1 MKTACLYLVKQ
12 TQNDNNKKILRRFL
26 VELDDVSISTNLE
39 KDLQEVN
46 INRLNSYY
54 ERPLLYAEFFLRKQ
68 VFFPKKGR
76 SKLPAL
82 LFPLEK
88 MFEDYIES
96 ILKSAN
102 ISYNSQYSRHYL
114 LKNNLFK
121 TKMDFVIFK
130 KDKKAIILDAKWKEL
145 DSTSAKFDVAQAD
158 LYQLFAYSELIKN
171 NKAEVEE
178 VEIMLLYPESNN
190 FKEVTKWEY
199 FNNTP
204 VSIVP
209 INVVEKENNQL
220 FLDRLGKYI

>member
-1 MKTACLYLVKQ
+1 M
-12 TQNDNNKKILRRFL
+12 
-26 VELDDVSISTNLE
+26 ELDDVSISTNLE

-54 ERPLLYAEFFLRKQ
+54 ERPLLYAEFFLRQQ
-68 VFFPKKGR
+68 VFFPKMGR

-88 MFEDYIES
+88 MFEDYIEL

-102 ISYNSQYSRHYL
+102 IPYNSQYSRHYL
-114 LKNNLFK
+114 LKNNLFQ

-130 KDKKAIILDAKWKEL
+130 DNKAIILDAKWKEL
-145 DSTSAKFDVAQAD
+145 DSSSDKFDVAQAD

-171 NKAEVEE
+171 KEAKVEE

-190 FKEVTKWEY
+190 FKEATTWEY

-204 VSIVP
+204 VSIMP
-209 INVVEKENNQL
+209 INVIEKENNQL
-220 FLDRLGKYI
+220 FLDELGNYV

>member
-1 MKTACLYLVKQ
+1 MKQ
-12 TQNDNNKKILRRFL
+12 TQSENNKKILRRFL
-26 VELDDVSISTNLE
+26 VELDDVSVSPNLE

-54 ERPLLYAEFFLRKQ
+54 ERPLLYAEFFLRRQ

-102 ISYNSQYSRHYL
+102 ISYKTQYNRHYL
-114 LKNNLFK
+114 LKNNLFQ

-130 KDKKAIILDAKWKEL
+130 DNKAIILDAKWKEL
-145 DSTSAKFDVAQAD
+145 NSTSAKFDVAQAD

-209 INVVEKENNQL
+209 INVIEKENNHL
-220 FLDRLGKYI
+220 FYKALAKILLN